1 MAPKQ
6 RTPKVSRNPDLV
18 RGVGKY
24 SRSKMYHK
32 RGLWAIKAKNGGVF
46 PRHDAQPKAPAPAA
60 KAPKFYPADDVKKPL
75 VNKRKPKPTKLRSDY
90 YLKTRDMRVR
100 LISCMPDSNRNLTGE
115 FVRAAQL
122 AHIPSERLK
131 KLTKDAK
138 QEKAFKDV
146 AVAMVNEKSKAT
158 EVVEKKA

>member
-18 RGVGKY
+18 CGVSKY

-32 RGLWAIKAKNGGVF
+32 QGLWAIKAKNGSIF

-75 VNKRKPKPTKLRSDY
+75 VNKRKPKPTKLREFDAFGQ
-90 YLKTRDMRVR
+90 LLVFIMFGNFITVR
-100 LISCMPDSNRNLTGE
+100 LNSSNL
-115 FVRAAQL
+115 
-122 AHIPSERLK
+122 
-131 KLTKDAK
+131 
-138 QEKAFKDV
+138 
-146 AVAMVNEKSKAT
+146 
-158 EVVEKKA
+158 